1 MPRVSEALSAEEDP
15 SMKSVT
21 KMNDARRDDRSN
33 RAQLSCTAL
42 TMF

>member
-1 MPRVSEALSAEEDP
+1 MPRVSEALSAEEEP

-21 KMNDARRDDRSN
+21 KMNDARKDDRSN
-33 RAQLSCTAL
+33 GAQLSCTAL